1 MVWQAHFLSTNSEVK
16 PLPLCEWWWMCG
28 LTGVP
33 RQCRHSAPQQL
44 PQGATWRGVVC
55 AGLQRGGPALEV
67 PPEFRESCCWAS
79 SFLRE
84 VIINGSCSYHLLKY
98 SGCRPRATCCQMV
111 ESHRTGCESQPHHS
125 PAGWLWARGC
135 SSLGFSFFWF
145 EVETVI
151 HPIPME
157 LILKSDMIQAKSW
170 VQWMAYCNLLRNIA
184 SSKNPV

>member
-98 SGCRPRATCCQMV
+98 SGWQAP
-111 ESHRTGCESQPHHS
+111 SHLLPNGRVTQNWVWIPASPLTRWVTLGKGMLLTGFQFLLIWSGDSNTSYPH
-125 PAGWLWARGC
+125 GTNIEKWYD
-135 SSLGFSFFWF
+135 SS
-145 EVETVI
+145 
-151 HPIPME
+151 
-157 LILKSDMIQAKSW
+157 
-170 VQWMAYCNLLRNIA
+170 
-184 SSKNPV
+184 